1 LLDVYLQTK
10 AKAGASST
18 TSTSSTPA
26 AAAASSSSAPK
37 STGPSADDKKRA
49 DALKAEGNALMSG
62 KDYDGAIASYTKAIA
77 IVADPVYFSN
87 RAAAHGAKMDHDAAA
102 DDAQRAIDLDPNFT
116 KAYSRL
122 GHALFSSG
130 DIKGSVRA
138 YEQGLEREPGNANMQ
153 QALNVA
159 KAKVKEQE
167 PAARSGGEAGAGAGA
182 GAGAAGGGMP
192 DLSALAGLMGGGGG
206 GGGGGMP
213 DLASLMQN
221 PQMMQMYV
229 PHIPYSARHLG
240 DCNPLINLRP
250 AHPITVPV

>member
-1 LLDVYLQTK
+1 
-10 AKAGASST
+10 
-18 TSTSSTPA
+18 
-26 AAAASSSSAPK
+26 
-37 STGPSADDKKRA
+37 
-49 DALKAEGNALMSG
+49 MSG
-62 KDYDGAIASYTKAIA
+62 KNYDGAIASYTKAIA

-87 RAAAHGAKMDHDAAA
+87 RAAAHGAKMDHEAAA

-130 DIKGSVRA
+130 DIKGSVKA
-138 YEQGLEREPGNANMQ
+138 YESGLEREPGNANMQ

-159 KAKVKEQE
+159 KAKLKEQE
-167 PAARSGGEAGAGAGA
+167 PVARSGAGADAGAGAGA
-182 GAGAAGGGMP
+182 GAGGMP
-192 DLSALAGLMGGGGG
+192 DLSALAGLMGGGG

-229 PHIPYSARHLG
+229 FLTATIFLTVTTADG
-240 DCNPLINLRP
+240 PLSV
-250 AHPITVPV
+250 T